1 MESKKFIAD
10 AMLGRLTRWLR
21 IIGYDTVYLKHT
33 TDSVIVARAI
43 CENRIILTRDRH
55 FEKMKAAK
63 NRLIISSTRL
73 AEQFQEVVT
82 AFQLNTKE
90 HIFSRCVECNTPL
103 AHIDKSE
110 IIDQVPVYVARTQ
123 NQFSQCPT
131 CKRIYWAGTH
141 LEMMQKKIHIMLSE
155 ESSLIDNG

>member
-1 MESKKFIAD
+1 MKFIAD
-10 AMLGRLTRWLR
+10 AMLGRLARWLR

-43 CENRIILTRDRH
+43 RDNRIILTRDRH

-73 AEQFQEVVT
+73 ADQVQEVVT

-90 HIFSRCVECNTPL
+90 YIFTRCAECNTL
-103 AHIDKSE
+103 LIHIDKAE
-110 IIDQVPVYVARTQ
+110 ISDKIPVYVARTQ
-123 NQFSQCPT
+123 DKFSQCPT
-131 CKRIYWAGTH
+131 CQRIYWAGTH
-141 LEMMQKKIHIMLSE
+141 LEMMKKKIHIML
-155 ESSLIDNG
+155 NG